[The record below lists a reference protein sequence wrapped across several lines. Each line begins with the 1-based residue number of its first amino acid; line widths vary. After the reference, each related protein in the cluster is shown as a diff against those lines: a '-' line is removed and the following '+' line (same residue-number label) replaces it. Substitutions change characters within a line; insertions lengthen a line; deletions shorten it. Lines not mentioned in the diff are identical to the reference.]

1 MQTDTG
7 LLRGLVQKEYTELQV
22 VDSCFSY
29 SALQDEQGWF
39 DSAVG
44 VTYGHQLIRTS
55 GPGVFVVYSFSS
67 GQISFWIMNVWA
79 KEHKMY
85 IKCTDVKGTLLC
97 WLSWRKAPRKCR

>member
-7 LLRGLVQKEYTELQV
+7 LLHSLMQKEYTELQV

-29 SALQDEQGWF
+29 SVLQDEQGWF

-55 GPGVFVVYSFSS
+55 GPGVFIVCSLLKWPDFFLDNERM
-67 GQISFWIMNVWA
+67 GQGA
-79 KEHKMY
+79 
-85 IKCTDVKGTLLC
+85 
-97 WLSWRKAPRKCR
+97 